1 MEGHNTETPA
11 AIYDAGTCKK
21 KKFRVIFAASAII
34 IAATLTGCFL
44 TFMWIYSYSTT
55 PGPLHKTGRI
65 EVLIPSETGFTQI
78 QTILAEKGVIRDDIR
93 FKLLARVIG
102 AAHRLKA
109 GEYSFEPGI
118 TPYEA
123 LRKLEDGKV
132 IQRLVM
138 IPEGITLSGIAD
150 ILKNKAGV
158 DRNRFLK
165 LVHDT
170 GLIKELGV
178 KADSLEGYLF
188 PDTYHLEPGQTELS
202 IIRMMVARL
211 NKMWPQDNAESEK
224 PPALSRHEILTLAS
238 IVEKETARP
247 EERPMIAS
255 VFLNRLRK
263 KMRLQTDPTVIYG
276 LAEFDGNL
284 TRRDLKKPTPYNTYL
299 IKGLPP
305 GPIGNPGL
313 ASIDAVMQS
322 LKESSS
328 PGNIKDECLYFVS
341 MNNGSG
347 SHYFSKTLKEHNRA
361 VARFQKRK

>member
-1 MEGHNTETPA
+1 MEGHNTETPTA
-11 AIYDAGTCKK
+11 LPDAGDKK
-21 KKFRVIFAASAII
+21 KQSGAIFAASAII
-34 IAATLTGCFL
+34 IAAALAGCFL
-44 TFMWIYSYSTT
+44 TLMWIYSYSNTS
-55 PGPLHKTGRI
+55 GPSHTTGRI
-65 EVLIPSETGFTQI
+65 EVLIPSKTGFTQI
-78 QTILAEKGVIRDDIR
+78 RTILAEKGVIRDDIR
-93 FKLLARVIG
+93 FGLLARVIG

-138 IPEGITLSGIAD
+138 IPEGVTLSQIAD
-150 ILKNKAGV
+150 ILEDKAGV
-158 DRNRFLK
+158 NRNRFLE
-165 LVHDT
+165 LVHDIC
-170 GLIKELGV
+170 LIKELGV

-188 PDTYHLEPGQTELS
+188 PDTYHLEPGQTEQS
-202 IIRMMVARL
+202 IIKMMVARL
-211 NKMWPQDNAESEK
+211 NKMWPHDSAESGK

-255 VFLNRLRK
+255 VFLNRLKK

-313 ASIDAVMQS
+313 ASIKAVIQS

-328 PGNIKDECLYFVS
+328 PENMKDRYLYFVS

-361 VARFQKRK
+361 VAKFQKRK